1 LQISAEKIL
10 LQPEQILNYLN
21 AFELKN
27 SYVYIS
33 GSLMEGF
40 GNHTSDV
47 DVYVICNEIP
57 VNPSMND
64 DCLGESFLWE
74 GNTLVRN
81 LIHEGVRFDFEYWT
95 VKDFNNAVRQLREL
109 DFKKDEHIARIQDT
123 DFVLLHRLKY
133 AKPLLNVEEFME
145 FHSTIPFENLGFYQ
159 AVIMSE
165 RFTSFVEDIQGA
177 LLSDDLGSA
186 FFMVRRLVELSA
198 VSYLGIQ
205 GETNPNLKWMYRKII
220 RYQEQSGDNNF
231 LEKYMHF
238 QTHPFEKST
247 VKEFIKKAMRFAQDL
262 NSKTQLA
269 LQVRQR
275 A

>member
-1 LQISAEKIL
+1 MQIAAEQTL
-10 LQPEQILNYLN
+10 LQPEQILKYLCGLD
-21 AFELKN
+21 LKEG
-27 SYVYIS
+27 YVYIS

-40 GNHTSDV
+40 GNHTSDL

-57 VNPSMND
+57 VDLSIKD
-64 DCLGESFLWE
+64 DCSGESYLWE
-74 GNTLVRN
+74 GKTLVRN

-95 VKDFNNAVRQLREL
+95 LKDFNNAVRQLREL
-109 DFKKDEHIARIQDT
+109 DFKKNEHIDRISDM

-133 AKPLLNVEEFME
+133 ARPLLKMEEFLE
-145 FHSTIPFENLGFYQ
+145 FQATIPFENLGFYQ
-159 AVIMSE
+159 GVILSE

-177 LLSDDLGSA
+177 LLSEDLGSA
-186 FFMVRRLVELSA
+186 FFMVRRLVELA
-198 VSYLGIQ
+198 TVSYLAIH
-205 GETNPNLKWMYRKII
+205 GETNPNLKWMYRKIL
-220 RYQEQSGDNNF
+220 RYQEQSGDHKL
-231 LEKYMHF
+231 LEKYMYF
-238 QTHPFEKST
+238 QTHLFEQST